1 MRITTVRSEGLAQLS
16 YFVSSEGEAMVI
28 DPRRDVDVY
37 LKLAAESHSQISHVF
52 ETHRNEDYVVGSLE
66 IKYHVP
72 SVQIAHSKET
82 GFKYGDISIAHHESF
97 RIGDMQ
103 VTCLHT
109 PGHTDDSI
117 CYLVADTSVGPTP
130 LLVFTGDTLFVGE
143 VGRTDLVDIKKKEV
157 MSRKLYNSLK
167 EEILPLE
174 DGIVIHPGHGAG
186 SVCGGDIGKRD
197 FSTLGYERT
206 NNPWLSLEEED
217 FVQLKLDQKLT
228 LSDYFKH
235 CENLNTV
242 GPPIVATLPMPC
254 ALDPN
259 AFEALLEKPGHVVV
273 DTRAPD
279 FFVCG
284 HIPGAINTPLKEMGQ
299 FVGWVLDPEDNYLL
313 VLERAEDLEQAR
325 NYLLRVGFDTAVAY
339 LATGMDGWY
348 EAGKPRGIL
357 NTISLADLKLGLES
371 GQIDMIDVRQPHERE
386 KEFIEK
392 SIFLPLTDIERE
404 EGSIDKS
411 RQKVT
416 MCPGGVRATVAA
428 SILKREGHENVSV
441 ALDGIKAWKKSGYP
455 IRAAE

>member
-16 YFVSSEGEAMVI
+16 YFVSSDGEAMII
-28 DPRRDVDVY
+28 DPRRDVDIY
-37 LKLAAESHSQISHVF
+37 LKLAAESQTQITHVF
-52 ETHRNEDYVVGSLE
+52 ETHRNEDYVIGSLE

-82 GFKYGDISIAHHESF
+82 GFKYGDVSIAHQDSF
-97 RIGDMQ
+97 RIGDMR

-117 CYLVADTSVGPTP
+117 CYLVADISVSQIP
-130 LLVFTGDTLFVGE
+130 LLMFTGDTLFVGE
-143 VGRTDLVDIKKKEV
+143 VGRTDLVDNKKIEI

-167 EEILPLE
+167 EEILPLV

-186 SVCGGDIGKRD
+186 SVCGGNIGKRD
-197 FSTLGYERT
+197 FSTLGYERI

-217 FVQLKLDQKLT
+217 FVRLKLNQKLT

-235 CENLNTV
+235 CERLNTI
-242 GPPIVATLPMPC
+242 GPPIVAEQPMPR

-259 AFEALLEKPGHVVV
+259 AFEALMEKPGHVVV

-299 FVGWVLDPEDNYLL
+299 FVGWVLDQEDNYLL

-325 NYLLRVGFDTAVAY
+325 NYLLRVGFDSVVAY

-348 EAGKPRGIL
+348 DSGKPRGIL
-357 NTISLADLKLGLES
+357 RTISLAELKLGMES
-371 GQIDMIDVRQPHERE
+371 GKIEMIDVRQPHEQG

-392 SIFLPLTDIERE
+392 STFLPLTNLERE
-404 EGSIDKS
+404 QGNIDKS
-411 RQKVT
+411 GQKVT
-416 MCPGGVRATVAA
+416 MCPRGVRATVAA

-441 ALDGIKAWKKSGYP
+441 ALDGIKGWKKSGYP
-455 IRAAE
+455 IKAAE